1 MISRA
6 PQVGF
11 MGYDS
16 DTLLAVRESY
26 REVSGMVHKMRITDI
41 KMFYL
46 PAELAKEA
54 GKKVLSH

>member
-26 REVSGMVHKMRITDI
+26 REVSGMVHKPKNRRLWFTDI
-41 KMFYL
+41 KIPF
-46 PAELAKEA
+46 PE
-54 GKKVLSH
+54 